1 MCAGMSRS
9 DRELRARSV
18 GTKKRTRRAAAL
30 RVWWWLSIYFFRI
43 TAQHRTRASLP
54 VPFTESH
61 RAPHV
66 TESPR
71 TCVCVRIRARAGR
84 AAPCLCLLRAC
95 GSRLRPGPCR
105 PDVTTNGSRLP
116 IEPLTAL
123 PAKSHMHAARSL
135 DAWALFRYSVPSCA
149 GLCAATV
156 LSSRSALSGLTGLR
170 AWARERLV
178 LINVGDHFHVVES
191 SELAMDHFHLI
202 ILL

>member
-1 MCAGMSRS
+1 MSRS

-43 TAQHRTRASLP
+43 TAQHRTRASPP
-54 VPFTESH
+54 VLHGDGH
-61 RAPHV
+61 RAR
-66 TESPR
+66 R
-71 TCVCVRIRARAGR
+71 TSQSHPAPACVCVSARARAGR

>member
-1 MCAGMSRS
+1 MYGGGFRSTFFGSRRS
-9 DRELRARSV
+9 IVHAPVSQFRSRRVTAR
-18 GTKKRTRRAAAL
+18 RT
-30 RVWWWLSIYFFRI
+30 S
-43 TAQHRTRASLP
+43 Q
-54 VPFTESH
+54 SH
-61 RAPHV
+61 PAPA
-66 TESPR
+66 
-71 TCVCVRIRARAGR
+71 CVCVSARARAGR

-178 LINVGDHFHVVES
+178 LINVGDHFHVVEC
-191 SELAMDHFHLI
+191 SELAMDHLHLV
-202 ILL
+202 ILLGHEGGVRVGRAA

>member
-1 MCAGMSRS
+1 MVVAFDLLFS
-9 DRELRARSV
+9 DHGAASYTRQSPSSV
-18 GTKKRTRRAAAL
+18 TRR
-30 RVWWWLSIYFFRI
+30 V
-43 TAQHRTRASLP
+43 TA
-54 VPFTESH
+54 

-123 PAKSHMHAARSL
+123 PAKSHAARSL

>member
-1 MCAGMSRS
+1 MVVAFDLLFS
-9 DRELRARSV
+9 DHGAASYTRQSPSSV
-18 GTKKRTRRAAAL
+18 HG
-30 RVWWWLSIYFFRI
+30 
-43 TAQHRTRASLP
+43 
-54 VPFTESH
+54 
-61 RAPHV
+61 
-66 TESPR
+66 ESPR
-71 TCVCVRIRARAGR
+71 AARHRVTPHLRVCAYPRARARAGR

>member
-1 MCAGMSRS
+1 MVVAFDLLFS
-9 DRELRARSV
+9 DHGAASYTRQSPSSV
-18 GTKKRTRRAAAL
+18 HG
-30 RVWWWLSIYFFRI
+30 
-43 TAQHRTRASLP
+43 
-54 VPFTESH
+54 
-61 RAPHV
+61 
-66 TESPR
+66 ESPR
-71 TCVCVRIRARAGR
+71 AARHRVTPHLRVCAYPRARAPVAPRRASACYVPAARGFARGR
-84 AAPCLCLLRAC
+84 ADQTSPPMARDSPYRY
-95 GSRLRPGPCR
+95 
-105 PDVTTNGSRLP
+105 LP

-191 SELAMDHFHLI
+191 SELAMDHFHLV